1 MNNSLKLTFLIFLVT
16 FLSQAQIST
25 GTGGASNVLPN
36 SPTTNTNIGIGINN
50 PTQKL
55 EVIGNIKGTKGIF
68 SGNEFSNQTFANWDA
83 GIDESICFSGG
94 TINPA
99 YPNRRVFNMYDMSMA
114 SPYDV
119 KLVGFNMSDRTGKER
134 FVVNLFE
141 NSTTELVLNDAQKAE
156 FFKVKDYGDIKGAYL
171 QMGKPNTKVIIGGWA
186 NEPII
191 ATHKFVV
198 KGSSLIQGDIL
209 TDSNIGIGTYNFTDG
224 TETYRLSVK
233 GKIRAEEIKVYNTW
247 ADYVFNKNYKLPS
260 LEEVETYIA
269 ANGHLQNVPSA
280 KEVTENGL
288 KLGEMTKIQQ
298 EKIEEL
304 TLYII
309 EQNKINEKQNQEI
322 EELKNQV
329 KALLEKKQ

>member
-1 MNNSLKLTFLIFLVT
+1 MRTIRIFLST
-16 FLSQAQIST
+16 LTYFIISIGYSQIS
-25 GTGGASNVLPN
+25 SPN
-36 SPTTNTNIGIGINN
+36 GQITSTTNPLTENIGIGTTT
-50 PTQKL
+50 PTSKL
-55 EVIGNIKGTKGIF
+55 EVNGDLKAKKGDFPGRELSNETF
-68 SGNEFSNQTFANWDA
+68 SGYDEGMNGSIVFAAGKQNSTFPQ
-83 GIDESICFSGG
+83 S
-94 TINPA
+94 
-99 YPNRRVFNMYDMSMA
+99 RVFNIYDMSMI
-114 SPYDV
+114 SPYDL
-119 KLVGFNMSDRTGKER
+119 KIVGFSVNDRLEKKRLIFNANQG
-134 FVVNLFE
+134 
-141 NSTTELVLNDAQKAE
+141 SATELQLLEKDSQV
-156 FFKVKDYGDIKGAYL
+156 FFHVKDYGDIKGAYV
-171 QMGKPNTKVIIGGWA
+171 QMPKPNSKVIIGGWA
-186 NEPII
+186 NDPII
-191 ATHKFVV
+191 ASHKFVV

-269 ANGHLQNVPSA
+269 ANGHLENVPSA

-322 EELKNQV
+322 EELKIQV